1 MKKLLSLLILIPNV
15 IFALPETLDDYMSK
29 NSSWNTSDRASLS
42 YITLRCGVLFK
53 QISDFY
59 ENRSESQEEYKISSN
74 NSTYFFRVSSDI
86 YKTSCINFDC
96 IKVEKK
102 ASQEKVK
109 KWSLIYKEELVN
121 NINAYDEIIHGDIKS
136 DFTSCRIKVKPIILN

>member
-59 ENRSESQEEYKISSN
+59 ENRSESQEEYKISSK
-74 NSTYFFRVSSDI
+74 NSSYFLRVSSDI

-109 KWSLIYKEELVN
+109 KWALIYKEELVN
-121 NINAYDEIIHGDIKS
+121 NINAYDEIIHGDIES
-136 DFTSCRIKVKPIILN
+136 DFSSCSIKVKPII

>member
-1 MKKLLSLLILIPNV
+1 MKKLFLLLLLIPNV
-15 IFALPETLDDYMSK
+15 IFALSATLDDYMSK
-29 NSSWNTSDRASLS
+29 NPSWNTSDRASLS
-42 YITLRCGVLFK
+42 YITLRCGVLFE
-53 QISDFY
+53 QISNFY
-59 ENRSESQEEYKISSN
+59 KNGAESQEDYKVLSKN
-74 NSTYFFRVSSDI
+74 ATNFFRVSSDI

-136 DFTSCRIKVKPIILN
+136 DFTSCRIKVKPII

>member
-15 IFALPETLDDYMSK
+15 IFALPETIDDYMSK

-59 ENRSESQEEYKISSN
+59 ENRSESQEEYKISLN

-136 DFTSCRIKVKPIILN
+136 DFSSCSIKVKPII

>member
-1 MKKLLSLLILIPNV
+1 
-15 IFALPETLDDYMSK
+15 MSK

-59 ENRSESQEEYKISSN
+59 ENRSESQEEYKISSK
-74 NSTYFFRVSSDI
+74 NSTDFLRVSSDI

-136 DFTSCRIKVKPIILN
+136 DFTSCRIKVKPII

>member
-29 NSSWNTSDRASLS
+29 NPSWNTSDRASLS

-109 KWSLIYKEELVN
+109 KWALIYKEELVN
-121 NINAYDEIIHGDIKS
+121 NINAYDEIIHGDIES
-136 DFTSCRIKVKPIILN
+136 DFSSCSIKVKPII

>member
-1 MKKLLSLLILIPNV
+1 MKKLLLLLLLISNV
-15 IFALPETLDDYMSK
+15 TFALPATLTEYISK
-29 NSSWNTSDRASLS
+29 NPSWNTSDRASFS
-42 YITLRCGVLFK
+42 YITLRCGVLFE

-59 ENRSESQEEYKISSN
+59 KNKAESQEAYKASLKN
-74 NSTYFFRVSSDI
+74 AKNFFRVSSDI

-109 KWSLIYKEELVN
+109 KWESIYKEEMVN
-121 NINAYDEIIHGDIKS
+121 NINTYDEMIHGDIKS
-136 DFTSCRIKVKPIILN
+136 DFSTCKTKVKPVI

>member
-109 KWSLIYKEELVN
+109 KWSLIYKEELAN

-136 DFTSCRIKVKPIILN
+136 DFSSCSIKVKPII

>member
-53 QISDFY
+53 QISNLY
-59 ENRSESQEEYKISSN
+59 KNRPESQEEYKISSK
-74 NSTYFFRVSSDI
+74 NSIYFFRVSSDI

-109 KWSLIYKEELVN
+109 KWALIYKEELVN
-121 NINAYDEIIHGDIKS
+121 NINSYDEMIHGDIKS
-136 DFTSCRIKVKPIILN
+136 DFSTCKIKVKPVI

>member
-1 MKKLLSLLILIPNV
+1 MKKILLFLLLIPNV
-15 IFALPETLDDYMSK
+15 IFALPATLDNYMSK
-29 NSSWNTSDRASLS
+29 NPSWNTSDRASLS

-59 ENRSESQEEYKISSN
+59 ENRAESQEEYKISSK
-74 NSTYFFRVSSDI
+74 NSTDFFRVSSDI

-109 KWSLIYKEELVN
+109 KWESIYKEEMVN
-121 NINAYDEIIHGDIKS
+121 NINTYDEMIHGDIKS
-136 DFTSCRIKVKPIILN
+136 DFSTCKIKVKPII

>member
-15 IFALPETLDDYMSK
+15 TFALPETLDDYMSK

-121 NINAYDEIIHGDIKS
+121 NINAYDEIIHSDIKS
-136 DFTSCRIKVKPIILN
+136 DFTSCRIKVKPII

>member
-15 IFALPETLDDYMSK
+15 IFALPETIDDYMSK

-53 QISDFY
+53 QISNFY

-109 KWSLIYKEELVN
+109 KWALIYKEELVN

-136 DFTSCRIKVKPIILN
+136 DFSSCSIKVKPII

>member
-15 IFALPETLDDYMSK
+15 IFALPETIDDYMSK

-59 ENRSESQEEYKISSN
+59 ENRSESQEEYKISSK
-74 NSTYFFRVSSDI
+74 NSTDFFRVSSDI

-109 KWSLIYKEELVN
+109 KWALIYKEELVN
-121 NINAYDEIIHGDIKS
+121 NINAYDEIIHGDIES
-136 DFTSCRIKVKPIILN
+136 DFSSCSIKVKPII

>member
-15 IFALPETLDDYMSK
+15 TFALPETLDDYMSK

-109 KWSLIYKEELVN
+109 KWALIYKEELVS
-121 NINAYDEIIHGDIKS
+121 NINTYDEIIHGDIES
-136 DFTSCRIKVKPIILN
+136 DFSSCSIKVKPII

>member
-1 MKKLLSLLILIPNV
+1 MKQLLFLLVLIPNV
-15 IFALPETLDDYMSK
+15 IFALPATLNDYMFK
-29 NSSWNTSDRASLS
+29 NPSWNTSDRASLS
-42 YITLRCGVLFK
+42 YITLRLSLIHE

-59 ENRSESQEEYKISSN
+59 KNRAESQEAYKASSKN
-74 NSTYFFRVSSDI
+74 ATNFFRVSSDI

-109 KWSLIYKEELVN
+109 KWESIYKEEMVN
-121 NINAYDEIIHGDIKS
+121 NINTYDEMIHGDIKS
-136 DFTSCRIKVKPIILN
+136 DFSTCKTKVKPVI

>member
-1 MKKLLSLLILIPNV
+1 MKKLLPLLILIPNV

-42 YITLRCGVLFK
+42 YITLRCGVLFE
-53 QISDFY
+53 QIFDFY
-59 ENRSESQEEYKISSN
+59 ENGAESQEEYKISSK

-121 NINAYDEIIHGDIKS
+121 NINSYDEMIHGDIKS
-136 DFTSCRIKVKPIILN
+136 DFSSCRIKVKPII

>member
-59 ENRSESQEEYKISSN
+59 ENRADSQEEYKISSK

-109 KWSLIYKEELVN
+109 KWALIYKEELVN

-136 DFTSCRIKVKPIILN
+136 DFSSCRIKVKPII

>member
-1 MKKLLSLLILIPNV
+1 MKKLFLLLLLIPNV
-15 IFALPETLDDYMSK
+15 TFAVPATLNEYISK

-42 YITLRCGVLFK
+42 YITLRCGVLFE

-59 ENRSESQEEYKISSN
+59 KNRAESQEAYKVSSKN
-74 NSTYFFRVSSDI
+74 ATNFFRVSSDI
-86 YKTSCINFDC
+86 YKTSCINFEC

-109 KWSLIYKEELVN
+109 KWALIYKEELLN
-121 NINAYDEIIHGDIKS
+121 NINTYGEMIHDDIKS
-136 DFTSCRIKVKPIILN
+136 DLSTCNINVKPVIQ

>member
-109 KWSLIYKEELVN
+109 KWALIYKEELVN

-136 DFTSCRIKVKPIILN
+136 DFSSCSIKVKPII

>member
-15 IFALPETLDDYMSK
+15 IFALPETIDDYMSK

-102 ASQEKVK
+102 ASQAKVK
-109 KWSLIYKEELVN
+109 KWALIYKEELVN
-121 NINAYDEIIHGDIKS
+121 NINAYDEIIHGDIES
-136 DFTSCRIKVKPIILN
+136 DFSSCSIKVKPII

>member
-15 IFALPETLDDYMSK
+15 TFALPETLDDYMSK

-59 ENRSESQEEYKISSN
+59 ENRAESQEEYKISSN

-109 KWSLIYKEELVN
+109 KWALIYKEELVN
-121 NINAYDEIIHGDIKS
+121 NINAYDEIIHGDIES
-136 DFTSCRIKVKPIILN
+136 DFSSCSIKVKPII

>member
-1 MKKLLSLLILIPNV
+1 
-15 IFALPETLDDYMSK
+15 MSK

-109 KWSLIYKEELVN
+109 KWSSIYKEELVN

-136 DFTSCRIKVKPIILN
+136 DFSSCSIKVKPII

>member
-1 MKKLLSLLILIPNV
+1 MKQLLFLLVLIPNV
-15 IFALPETLDDYMSK
+15 IFALPATLDDYMSK
-29 NSSWNTSDRASLS
+29 NPSWNTSDRARLS
-42 YITLRCGVLFK
+42 YITLRCGVLFE

-59 ENRSESQEEYKISSN
+59 KNRAESQEAYKASSKN
-74 NSTYFFRVSSDI
+74 AKNFFRVSSDI

-109 KWSLIYKEELVN
+109 KWESIYKEEMVN
-121 NINAYDEIIHGDIKS
+121 NINTYDKMIHGAIKS
-136 DFTSCRIKVKPIILN
+136 DFSTCKTKVKPVI

>member
-136 DFTSCRIKVKPIILN
+136 DFSSCSIKVKPII

>member
-15 IFALPETLDDYMSK
+15 TFALPETLDDYMSK

-109 KWSLIYKEELVN
+109 KWALIYKEELVN
-121 NINAYDEIIHGDIKS
+121 NINAYDEIIHGDIES
-136 DFTSCRIKVKPIILN
+136 DFSSCSIKVKPII

>member
-15 IFALPETLDDYMSK
+15 TFALPETLDDYMSK

-53 QISDFY
+53 QISGFY

-136 DFTSCRIKVKPIILN
+136 DFTSCRIKVKPII

>member
-15 IFALPETLDDYMSK
+15 IFALPETIDDYMSK

-42 YITLRCGVLFK
+42 YITLRCGVLFE
-53 QISDFY
+53 QISNFY
-59 ENRSESQEEYKISSN
+59 KNGAESQEDYKISSK
-74 NSTYFFRVSSDI
+74 NSTNFFRVSSDI

-136 DFTSCRIKVKPIILN
+136 DFTSCRIKVKPII

>member
-121 NINAYDEIIHGDIKS
+121 NINAYDEIIHGDIES
-136 DFTSCRIKVKPIILN
+136 DFSSCSIKVKPII

>member
-15 IFALPETLDDYMSK
+15 IFALPETIDDYMSK

-109 KWSLIYKEELVN
+109 KWALIYKEELVK
-121 NINAYDEIIHGDIKS
+121 NINAYDEIIHGDIES
-136 DFTSCRIKVKPIILN
+136 DFSSCSIKVKPII

>member
-59 ENRSESQEEYKISSN
+59 ENRSESQEEYKISSK
-74 NSTYFFRVSSDI
+74 NSTDFLRVSSDI

-136 DFTSCRIKVKPIILN
+136 DFTSCRIKVKPII

>member
-1 MKKLLSLLILIPNV
+1 MKKLLPLLILIPNV
-15 IFALPETLDDYMSK
+15 IFALPATLDNYMSK
-29 NSSWNTSDRASLS
+29 NPSWNTSDRASLS
-42 YITLRCGVLFK
+42 YITLRCGVLFE

-59 ENRSESQEEYKISSN
+59 ENRADSQEEYKISSKDSSN
-74 NSTYFFRVSSDI
+74 FFRVSSDI

-109 KWSLIYKEELVN
+109 KWALIYKEELVN
-121 NINAYDEIIHGDIKS
+121 NINTYDEMIHGDIKS
-136 DFTSCRIKVKPIILN
+136 DFSTCKIKVKPVI

>member
-1 MKKLLSLLILIPNV
+1 MKRLLLLLLLIPNV
-15 IFALPETLDDYMSK
+15 TFALPATLNDYMSK
-29 NSSWNTSDRASLS
+29 NPSWNTSDRASLS
-42 YITLRCGVLFK
+42 YITLRCGVLFE

-59 ENRSESQEEYKISSN
+59 KNRAESQEAYKVSLKN
-74 NSTYFFRVSSDI
+74 ATNFFRVSSDI

-109 KWSLIYKEELVN
+109 KWALIYKEEMVN
-121 NINAYDEIIHGDIKS
+121 NINTYDEMIHGDIKS
-136 DFTSCRIKVKPIILN
+136 DFSTCKTKVKPVI